1 MSEQII
7 DKLNENYHLSENDSV
22 IALYMLEHL
31 EEIPHLSSHEFAKR
45 TYTSA
50 TTIIRFIKKLGYKNY
65 NIVSMMNNMI
75 FYLMK
80 IF

>member
-7 DKLNENYHLSENDSV
+7 DKLNENYHLSENERV

-31 EEIPHLSSHEFAKR
+31 EEIPHLSSREFAKR

-65 NIVSMMNNMI
+65 NDFKYNIVSMMNNMI
-75 FYLMK
+75 F
-80 IF
+80 